1 MLIPPYVLI
10 KDDNQPSPHPSPIG
24 EGVSNSHPELVS
36 GSNQILKHRGQ
47 SDVQKMLKQ
56 VQHDANSLKRTYSL
70 INLLSIFFYFS
81 NQAIN
86 KIYIYV
92 ILKI

>member
-36 GSNQILKHRGQ
+36 GSYQMQSALGHFARNQKISAKA
-47 SDVQKMLKQ
+47 VKQ
-56 VQHDANSLKRTYSL
+56 VQYDVNSLKRTYSPIHL
-70 INLLSIFFYFS
+70 FTF
-81 NQAIN
+81 
-86 KIYIYV
+86 
-92 ILKI
+92 